1 MALGWKILIPGSL
14 VWIMMIATIRDW
26 RRHGGSTGLYIV
38 GGFVLALFLG
48 IVWMWETGA
57 ERRRAK
63 LEPPADEPGAV
74 PAAGSSGQVQG
85 FPVPPLDLPHYH
97 GIGVTAAG
105 QPEGSR
111 TLLDAGAASNGQEG
125 SGA

>member
-38 GGFVLALFLG
+38 GGFVLVLFLA
-48 IVWMWETGA
+48 IVWLWETGA
-57 ERRRAK
+57 ERRRAM
-63 LEPPADEPGAV
+63 LEPPSDEPEAASAAV
-74 PAAGSSGQVQG
+74 RPGQVQG

-97 GIGVTAAG
+97 GIGVTEAG
-105 QPEGSR
+105 HPEGSR
-111 TLLDAGAASNGQEG
+111 TLLDAGAASNGQEVT
-125 SGA
+125 GA